1 MADKGPDAFRTISEA
16 AAEVGAPPHVLRFWE
31 TRFSFIR
38 PVRRGGGQR
47 FYRPRDIALLSAVRR
62 RLHDDGLSIREVQ
75 RLNRAALMDAA
86 TPADRADAPPAAN
99 LAGPAAPQADTLA
112 RLRAALSAAV
122 AAKERLDALLQR

>member
-1 MADKGPDAFRTISEA
+1 LADKGPDAFRTISEA

-47 FYRPRDIALLSAVRR
+47 FYRPRDIELLAAVRR

-75 RLNRAALMDAA
+75 RLSRAALLESGEA
-86 TPADRADAPPAAN
+86 PSISEEAPPEDS
-99 LAGPAAPQADTLA
+99 GA
-112 RLRAALSAAV
+112 RLRAALAAAL
-122 AAKERLDALLQR
+122 AAKTRLDALLQR

>member
-1 MADKGPDAFRTISEA
+1 MTGKGPDAFRTISEA

-47 FYRPRDIALLSAVRR
+47 FYRPRDIEVLSAVRR
-62 RLHDDGLSIREVQ
+62 RLHEEGLSIREVQ
-75 RLNRAALMDAA
+75 RLSRAALLEGGESPAEA
-86 TPADRADAPPAAN
+86 TPAAAEPPAA
-99 LAGPAAPQADTLA
+99 DSLA

-122 AAKERLDALLQR
+122 AAKTRLDALLHR

>member
-1 MADKGPDAFRTISEA
+1 LVEKGPDAFRTISEA

-47 FYRPRDIALLSAVRR
+47 FYRPRDIELLAAVRR

-75 RLNRAALMDAA
+75 RLPRAALLEGGE
-86 TPADRADAPPAAN
+86 APPTTSEA
-99 LAGPAAPQADTLA
+99 PASDDSVV
-112 RLRAALSAAV
+112 RLRAALSAAL
-122 AAKERLDALLQR
+122 AAKTRLDALLHR

>member
-31 TRFSFIR
+31 TRFNFIR

-47 FYRPRDIALLSAVRR
+47 FYRPRDIELLAAVRR

-75 RLNRAALMDAA
+75 RLSRAALLEGGVV
-86 TPADRADAPPAAN
+86 TN
-99 LAGPAAPQADTLA
+99 GPEAPQGDTVT
-112 RLRAALSAAV
+112 RLRAALAAAV
-122 AAKERLDALLQR
+122 AAKDRLDSLLQG